1 MVSGKGTPVKVDIK
15 DVSPAWKVLQMKLK
29 EQEVEAAKN
38 EGSKK
43 DSLQNA
49 GATSKGNPRSRKRKR
64 KEAFGK
70 TEDHDEPK
78 AKKDSDVPVVLH
90 DSSTG
95 EATPVIAL
103 DCEYVGGGTDGSDDL
118 LARVS
123 IVNQEGKIVYDK
135 YVKPRERVTDFRTS
149 VSGIRP
155 AHIAN
160 GLPFDVVQR
169 EVAAILKDRTVV
181 GHALNN
187 DFRVLNFHHNRKL
200 TRDTAKCALLRKMA
214 NCNGLPSLKKLGNAV
229 LGIEIQQGE
238 HDSVID
244 ARVALR
250 LYLAVKKKWESD
262 IKRYR
267 H

>member
-1 MVSGKGTPVKVDIK
+1 MNVKVKGAALQLDPK

-29 EQEVEAAKN
+29 EDGTSAERMDTAAP
-38 EGSKK
+38 GSAEKK
-43 DSLQNA
+43 PQ
-49 GATSKGNPRSRKRKR
+49 KSRKRKLEEALHSLDK
-64 KEAFGK
+64 KEEPVAK
-70 TEDHDEPK
+70 RENDIPVLVHDRT
-78 AKKDSDVPVVLH
+78 
-90 DSSTG
+90 TG
-95 EATPVIAL
+95 EPTHIVAL

-123 IVNQEGKIVYDK
+123 IVNEEGHIVYDK

-155 AHIAN
+155 ADIAK

-169 EVAAILKDRTVV
+169 EVAKILKDRIVV

-187 DFRVLNFHHNRKL
+187 DFRVLSFQHNSKL
-200 TRDTAKCALLRKMA
+200 TRDTAKCQLLRKMA
-214 NCNGLPSLKKLGNAV
+214 NCNGLPSLKRLANAV
-229 LGIEIQQGE
+229 LGIDIQQGE

-250 LYLAVKKKWESD
+250 LYYAVKKKWESD
-262 IKRYR
+262 LKRYR